1 MRVYEASISYRVV
14 ANVDFR
20 KVDCAQRAV
29 DYLKGAFD
37 EYPMQESFWVIFLDR
52 RNHALGR
59 QMLTLG
65 TLTGTLIH
73 PREVLRAAILA
84 SAAAILAAH
93 NHPSG
98 CSDPSAADIQ
108 LTRQLKEACAAVDIP
123 LLDHIICGDRD
134 ADPAGKGYFSFREA
148 GLL

>member
-14 ANVDFR
+14 ANVAFR
-20 KVDCAQRAV
+20 KVDSAPRAV

-37 EYPMQESFWVIFLDR
+37 EYPMQESFWVIFLNR

-65 TLTGTLIH
+65 TLTCTLIH

-108 LTRQLKEACAAVDIP
+108 LTRQLREACTAVDIP

-134 ADPAGKGYFSFREA
+134 ADPTGKGYYSFREA

>member
-29 DYLKGAFD
+29 EYLKGAFD
-37 EYPMQESFWVIFLDR
+37 EYPMQESFWVIFLNR
-52 RNHALGR
+52 RNHAMGR

-65 TLTGTLIH
+65 TLTSTLIH
-73 PREVLRAAILA
+73 TREVLRAAILA
-84 SAAAILAAH
+84 SSAAILVAH

-108 LTRQLKEACAAVDIP
+108 LTRQLREACTAVDIP

-134 ADPAGKGYFSFREA
+134 ADPAGNGYYSFREA